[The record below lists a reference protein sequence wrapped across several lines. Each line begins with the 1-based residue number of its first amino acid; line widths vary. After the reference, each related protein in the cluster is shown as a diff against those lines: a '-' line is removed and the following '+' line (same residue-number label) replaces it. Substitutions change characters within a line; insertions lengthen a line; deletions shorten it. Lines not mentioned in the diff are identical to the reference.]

1 MSRRNAGLALALA
14 ALAGLCL
21 LPLAAVGYDYSY
33 ARVVRL
39 SLVEGDVQVARPDQ
53 QGWEQAVVNLPIQ
66 QGFSIA
72 TGGGRA
78 EIEFESGATAR
89 LAENSVLQF
98 TELALSDGARVTKLT
113 LTQGT
118 ATFYAN
124 LARQDSFVV
133 VTPQLQV
140 VIPENARFRLD
151 VIDDATSV
159 SVLKG
164 EVEVDSQAG
173 TNRVVKGHALTY
185 RSSDPDRVTLER
197 NAKPD
202 AWDRWVADRDEV
214 IHSGDSA
221 ALRYVNTPYSYGLS
235 DLYNYGGWYNLGGYG
250 WCWRPYGVGL
260 NWAPYSYGRWAF
272 FPGLGWTWVAF
283 ERWGWLPYHF
293 GSWIFSPN
301 VGWLWVP
308 GAFNQWQPALVTWV
322 RVGNRTGW
330 VPLAPQ
336 DRPGQ
341 TPTNLQHGFVSL
353 APNQV
358 VGTNMHLRV
367 QANASQPAQV
377 LPGPPAGFV
386 AATTPTMTIRSG
398 PPAAAPSG
406 GNTNP
411 RGIVFDPRTRT
422 FVNNPARPVHSD
434 SKVGDARIQQEVT
447 PAPRGWS
454 GAAPAKQ
461 PNASRQTSPPPAP
474 PQTMTPRTA
483 PSPPSPPPP
492 VVAPRPTPAPSSPP
506 PRTERPPARS
516 QSFQPA
522 TRWESAPRPSSPPA
536 MPRSEPR
543 PPPAGSRP
551 NNR

>member
-1 MSRRNAGLALALA
+1 MFRQKTGLALALA

-53 QGWEQAVVNLPIQ
+53 QGWEEAVVNLPIQ

-72 TGGGRA
+72 TSGGRA

-89 LAENSVLQF
+89 VAENSVLQF
-98 TELALSDGARVTKLT
+98 TDLALSDGGRITKLT

-118 ATFYAN
+118 ATLYAN

-140 VIPENARFRLD
+140 VIPGHARFRLD
-151 VIDDATSV
+151 VFDDTSSV

-164 EVEVDSQAG
+164 EVKVDSQAG
-173 TNRVVKGHALTY
+173 ANRVTKGHVLTY

-221 ALRYVNTPYSYGLS
+221 ALRYVNTPYTYGLS
-235 DLYNYGGWYNLGGYG
+235 DLYSYGSWYNLGGYG
-250 WCWRPYGVGL
+250 WCWQPYGVGL
-260 NWAPYSYGRWAF
+260 NWIPYSYGRWAF
-272 FPGLGWTWVAF
+272 FPGLGWTWVGF
-283 ERWGWLPYHF
+283 EPWGWLPYHF
-293 GSWIFSPN
+293 GRWVFSPAL
-301 VGWLWVP
+301 GWLWVP

-322 RVGNRTGW
+322 RIGNRTGW

-341 TPTNLQHGFVSL
+341 TPTNLQQGFV
-353 APNQV
+353 AITANQV
-358 VGTNMHLRV
+358 IGTNTHLRMP
-367 QANASQPAQV
+367 ADSNQPAQV

-386 AATTPTMTIRSG
+386 AAAPTRTTIRSG
-398 PPAAAPSG
+398 QPAASP
-406 GNTNP
+406 
-411 RGIVFDPRTRT
+411 GIVFDPRTHT

-434 SKVGDARIQQEVT
+434 SKVGDARVQQEVT
-447 PAPRGWS
+447 PVPRGRG
-454 GAAPAKQ
+454 GATPPAQ
-461 PNASRQTSPPPAP
+461 PNAPRNTSPPSAP
-474 PQTMTPRTA
+474 PQTTTPRTA
-483 PSPPSPPPP
+483 PSPPPPPP
-492 VVAPRPTPAPSSPP
+492 AVAPRPTPAPSSPP
-506 PRTERPPARS
+506 PSSARPPARS
-516 QSFQPA
+516 QSFQP
-522 TRWESAPRPSSPPA
+522 TLRWESVPRSPSPPP
-536 MPRSEPR
+536 MPRSEPH
-543 PPPAGSRP
+543 PSAGWQQH
-551 NNR
+551 NK